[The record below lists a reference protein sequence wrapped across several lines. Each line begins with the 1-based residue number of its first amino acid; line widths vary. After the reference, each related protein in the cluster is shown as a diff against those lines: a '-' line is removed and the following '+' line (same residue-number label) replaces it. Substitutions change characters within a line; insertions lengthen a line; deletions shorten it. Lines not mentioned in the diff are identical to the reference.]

1 MGIEG
6 GNTSSKSG
14 NVDKFLSPP
23 PGFEGCS
30 KSVKV
35 EKLLSPPPGF
45 EGVNRSSK
53 SGNVDKFL
61 SPPPGFE
68 GSQARFVLR
77 KVQEKTNGFRPG
89 DADSFQKLVN
99 SRPWIVHDHT
109 TPSSGVL
116 KPTKPE
122 VHPRR
127 LPRVSKK
134 VVLEEAP
141 VFNPTEKEYNDTLSY
156 IASLRDISEPHGI
169 CCVVPPP
176 SWDPPCLL
184 GERKIWEGSRFFT
197 QVQIFDGVQTEDPK
211 IKKETDADSDD
222 DDTFHKV
229 KFCRTELGNEYTLE
243 TFKNFADSYLESHFR
258 VKEKVLA
265 SMYSSPSVDAWPT
278 VADVEK
284 EFRKLLE
291 NPFVELGVLYGNNID
306 TKTFGS
312 GFPLSGSSESCKYK
326 TSGWNLN
333 NTAKLPGSLLTF
345 DDCESV
351 CVPRLSVGMCLSS
364 QLWKS
369 EKERLYSLCYLHTG
383 APRVWYSVAGCH
395 RYKFKAF
402 MESFVPKVS
411 GEQSK
416 RSYDSVMAMSPYA
429 LHMEGI
435 PVTRCVQNRGQ
446 YVILFPGTYYS
457 AVDCGFNCLEI
468 ANFAT
473 LDWLPHKEID
483 ALQNQ
488 EKKRKSL
495 LSYDKVLFGA
505 ASEAVKCLK
514 EYSLTKKETS
524 GNMRWFNACG
534 KEGMFSNTV
543 KSRVKKE
550 KSRVQ
555 YLSGPLKPQRMKESF
570 DDVSKRA
577 CCVCFVDLHLSA
589 VQCSCSADRYSC
601 LSHMK
606 NLCACPYDKKSFLY
620 RYTIDELNILAEAL
634 EQRKLS
640 CMFKWGNID
649 GNYCASPAIRS
660 SQPGGDKG
668 KTTDEV
674 MQDVETGGKEQMK
687 ARGKVR
693 SIIEIMNVKE
703 ENDNES
709 GPVDPKPL
717 F

>member
-6 GNTSSKSG
+6 VNTSSKSG
-14 NVDKFLSPP
+14 NVDKLLSPP

-30 KSVKV
+30 KSGNVD
-35 EKLLSPPPGF
+35 KLLSPPPGF
-45 EGVNRSSK
+45 EGCSK
-53 SGNVDKFL
+53 SGNVDKLL

-68 GSQARFVLR
+68 SQAKFVLR
-77 KVQEKTNGFRPG
+77 KVQEQINGYGAG

-99 SRPWIVHDHT
+99 RRPWIVHDHT
-109 TPSSGVL
+109 T
-116 KPTKPE
+116 KPE
-122 VHPRR
+122 VRPRR

-134 VVLEEAP
+134 VVLEESP
-141 VFNPTEKEYNDTLSY
+141 VFNPTEEEFSDTLSY

-184 GERKIWEGSRFFT
+184 GERKIWEGSRFFS
-197 QVQIFDGVQTEDPK
+197 QVQIFDGVRTDDPK
-211 IKKETDADSDD
+211 IKKEADADSDD
-222 DDTFHKV
+222 DTFDKV
-229 KFCRTELGNEYTLE
+229 KFCRTELGNEYILE

-265 SMYSSPSVDAWPT
+265 SIYSSPSVDPWPM

-291 NPFVELGVLYGNNID
+291 NPLVELGVLYGNNID

-312 GFPLSGSSESCKYK
+312 GFPLSGSSESCNYK

-333 NTAKLPGSLLTF
+333 NTAKLPGSLLSF
-345 DDCESV
+345 EDCESV

-369 EKERLYSLCYLHTG
+369 EKEKLYSLCYLHTG

-395 RYKFKAF
+395 RHKFKAF
-402 MESFVPKVS
+402 MESFVPKMS

-416 RSYDSVMAMSPYA
+416 KSYDSVMAMSPYA

-446 YVILFPGTYYS
+446 YVILFPGMYYS

-473 LDWLPHKEID
+473 LDWLPHKEVD

-495 LSYDKVLFGA
+495 LSYDKLLFGA
-505 ASEAVKCLK
+505 ASKAVKCLK
-514 EYSLTKKETS
+514 EYSLTKKETAD
-524 GNMRWFNACG
+524 NMRWFNACG

-555 YLSGPLKPQRMKESF
+555 FLSGPLKLQRMDERF

-577 CCVCFVDLHLSA
+577 CCECFVDLYLSA

-601 LSHMK
+601 LSHTR
-606 NLCACPYDKKSFLY
+606 NLCACPCGKKSFLY
-620 RYTIDELNILAEAL
+620 RYTIDELNILVEAL
-634 EQRKLS
+634 EQLKLS
-640 CMFKWGNID
+640 SMFKWGNID

-660 SQPGGDKG
+660 SQQPGGDKG
-668 KTTDEV
+668 EKTDEV
-674 MQDVETGGKEQMK
+674 MQDVEAGGKEQIK

-693 SIIEIMNVKE
+693 SIIEIVNVKE
-703 ENDNES
+703 ENNNE
-709 GPVDPKPL
+709 
-717 F
+717 

>member
-6 GNTSSKSG
+6 LHKSSKSG

-30 KSVKV
+30 KSGNVDKLLSPPPGFKSV
-35 EKLLSPPPGF
+35 NTSSKSGQVDKLLSPPPGF
-45 EGVNRSSK
+45 ESQIRFLLKKIHGGGESSSK
-53 SGNVDKFL
+53 SV
-61 SPPPGFE
+61 P
-68 GSQARFVLR
+68 R
-77 KVQEKTNGFRPG
+77 QEQINRYGTG
-89 DADSFQKLVN
+89 DADSFQKQLN
-99 SRPWIVHDHT
+99 RRPWIVHDHT
-109 TPSSGVL
+109 T
-116 KPTKPE
+116 KPE
-122 VHPRR
+122 VRPRR

-134 VVLEEAP
+134 VVLEKAP
-141 VFNPTEKEYNDTLSY
+141 VFNPTEEEFSDTLSY
-156 IASLRDISEPHGI
+156 IASLRERSEPYGI

-184 GERKIWEGSRFFT
+184 GEKKIWESSRFFT
-197 QVQIFDGVQTEDPK
+197 QVQIFDGVHTEDPK
-211 IKKETDADSDD
+211 IKKEADADSDD
-222 DDTFHKV
+222 DDTFDKV

-278 VADVEK
+278 VADIEK

-291 NPFVELGVLYGNNID
+291 NPLVDLGVLYGNDID

-312 GFPLSGSSESCKYK
+312 GFPLSGSSESCNYK

-333 NTAKLPGSLLTF
+333 NTAKRPGSLLSF

-364 QLWKS
+364 QLWKC
-369 EKERLYSLCYLHTG
+369 EEERLYSLCYLHTG

-395 RYKFKAF
+395 HHKFKAF
-402 MESFVPKVS
+402 MESFVPKMS
-411 GEQSK
+411 GEQLK
-416 RSYDSVMAMSPYA
+416 KSYDSVMAMSPYA

-473 LDWLPHKEID
+473 LDWLPHKEVD

-495 LSYDKVLFGA
+495 LSYDKILFGA
-505 ASEAVKCLK
+505 ASEAVNCLK
-514 EYSLTKKETS
+514 EYSLSKKKTA
-524 GNMRWFNACG
+524 NMVRWFNACG

-555 YLSGPLKPQRMKESF
+555 FLSSPLKPQRMDI

-589 VQCSCSADRYSC
+589 VKCSCSTDRYSC
-601 LSHMK
+601 LSHMRD
-606 NLCACPYDKKSFLY
+606 LCPCPCYKKSFLY
-620 RYTIDELNILAEAL
+620 RYTIDELNILVEAL
-634 EQRKLS
+634 EQLKLS
-640 CMFKWGNID
+640 SMFKWGNID
-649 GNYCASPAIRS
+649 CNYCAAPAIRS
-660 SQPGGDKG
+660 SQPGDKG
-668 KTTDEV
+668 KKTDEV
-674 MQDVETGGKEQMK
+674 MTSNNNNNKRTDVEAGDKKQ
-687 ARGKVR
+687 KVR
-693 SIIEIMNVKE
+693 SIIEMLNVKE
-703 ENDNES
+703 ENDDE
-709 GPVDPKPL
+709 
-717 F
+717 

>member
-30 KSVKV
+30 KSVNV
-35 EKLLSPPPGF
+35 DKLLSPPPGF

-53 SGNVDKFL
+53 SGNVDKLL
-61 SPPPGFE
+61 SLPPGFE
-68 GSQARFVLR
+68 SQARFVLR

-89 DADSFQKLVN
+89 DADSFQKLLN
-99 SRPWIVHDHT
+99 RRPWIVQEHT

-116 KPTKPE
+116 KTTKPE
-122 VHPRR
+122 VQPRR
-127 LPRVSKK
+127 LRRVSKK
-134 VVLEEAP
+134 IVLEEAS
-141 VFNPTEKEYNDTLSY
+141 VFNPTEKEFNDILSY

-197 QVQIFDGVQTEDPK
+197 QVQIFDGVRTDDPT
-211 IKKETDADSDD
+211 IKKEADADSDD

-243 TFKNFADSYLESHFR
+243 IFKNFADSYLESHFR
-258 VKEKVLA
+258 LKEKVK
-265 SMYSSPSVDAWPT
+265 DAWPT

-333 NTAKLPGSLLTF
+333 NTAKLPSSLLTF

-364 QLWKS
+364 QLWSNLLLLSHGIYDAEQKS

-395 RYKFKAF
+395 RYKF

-411 GEQSK
+411 GEESK
-416 RSYDSVMAMSPYA
+416 KSYDSVMAMSPYA

-473 LDWLPHKEID
+473 LDWLPHKEVD

-488 EKKRKSL
+488 EKKIKSL
-495 LSYDKVLFGA
+495 LSYDKLLFGA

-514 EYSLTKKETS
+514 EYSLTKKETAD
-524 GNMRWFNACG
+524 NMRWFNACG

-555 YLSGPLKPQRMKESF
+555 YLSGPLKPQRMEESF

-601 LSHMK
+601 LSHMR

-660 SQPGGDKG
+660 SQAGGDKG

-674 MQDVETGGKEQMK
+674 MQDAETGGKEQMK

-693 SIIEIMNVKE
+693 SIIDIMNVKAIIICRKK
-703 ENDNES
+703 D
-709 GPVDPKPL
+709 
-717 F
+717 

>member
-30 KSVKV
+30 KSVNV
-35 EKLLSPPPGF
+35 DKLLSPPPGF

-53 SGNVDKFL
+53 SGNVDKLL

-68 GSQARFVLR
+68 SQARFVLR

-89 DADSFQKLVN
+89 DADSFQKLLN
-99 SRPWIVHDHT
+99 RRPWIVQEHT

-116 KPTKPE
+116 KTTKPE
-122 VHPRR
+122 VQPRR
-127 LPRVSKK
+127 LRRVSKK
-134 VVLEEAP
+134 IVHEEAS
-141 VFNPTEKEYNDTLSY
+141 VFNPTEKEFNDTLSY

-184 GERKIWEGSRFFT
+184 GERQIWEGSRFFT
-197 QVQIFDGVQTEDPK
+197 QVQIFDGVHTDDPK

-229 KFCRTELGNEYTLE
+229 KFCKTELGNEYTLE
-243 TFKNFADSYLESHFR
+243 IFKNFADSYLESHFR
-258 VKEKVLA
+258 LKEKVK
-265 SMYSSPSVDAWPT
+265 DAWPT

-364 QLWKS
+364 QLWSNLLLLSHGIYDAEQKS
-369 EKERLYSLCYLHTG
+369 EKERLYSLFYLHTG

-416 RSYDSVMAMSPYA
+416 KSYDSVMAMSPYE

-488 EKKRKSL
+488 EKKIKSL
-495 LSYDKVLFGA
+495 LSYDKLLFGA

-514 EYSLTKKETS
+514 EYSLTKKETAD
-524 GNMRWFNACG
+524 NMRWFNACG

-555 YLSGPLKPQRMKESF
+555 YLSGPLKPQRMEESF

-589 VQCSCSADRYSC
+589 VQ
-601 LSHMK
+601 
-606 NLCACPYDKKSFLY
+606 
-620 RYTIDELNILAEAL
+620 YTIDELNILAEAL

-660 SQPGGDKG
+660 SQAGGDKG

-674 MQDVETGGKEQMK
+674 MQDAETGGKEQMK

-709 GPVDPKPL
+709 GTVDPKPL

>member
-6 GNTSSKSG
+6 VNTSSKSG
-14 NVDKFLSPP
+14 NVDKLLSPPPGFEGCSKSRNVDKLLSPP

-30 KSVKV
+30 KSVNVDKLLSPLPGFEGCSKSGNV
-35 EKLLSPPPGF
+35 DRLLSPPPGF
-45 EGVNRSSK
+45 E
-53 SGNVDKFL
+53 
-61 SPPPGFE
+61 
-68 GSQARFVLR
+68 SQTRFVLR
-77 KVQEKTNGFRPG
+77 KVQEQINGSGTR

-99 SRPWIVHDHT
+99 RRPWIVHDHT
-109 TPSSGVL
+109 T
-116 KPTKPE
+116 KPE
-122 VHPRR
+122 VRPRR

-141 VFNPTEKEYNDTLSY
+141 VFNPTEEEFNDTLSY
-156 IASLRDISEPHGI
+156 ISSLRDISEPHGI

-184 GERKIWEGSRFFT
+184 GERKTWEEFG
-197 QVQIFDGVQTEDPK
+197 
-211 IKKETDADSDD
+211 
-222 DDTFHKV
+222 H
-229 KFCRTELGNEYTLE
+229 EYTLE
-243 TFKNFADSYLESHFR
+243 TFKNFADSYLERHFR

-291 NPFVELGVLYGNNID
+291 NPLVELGVLYGNNID
-306 TKTFGS
+306 TNTFSS
-312 GFPLSGSSESCKYK
+312 GFPLSGTSGSCKYK

-333 NTAKLPGSLLTF
+333 NTAKLPASLLSF

-395 RYKFKAF
+395 RHKFKAF
-402 MESFVPKVS
+402 MESFIPKMS

-416 RSYDSVMAMSPYA
+416 KSYDSVMAMSPYA

-435 PVTRCVQNRGQ
+435 TVTLCVQNRGQ

-457 AVDCGFNCLEI
+457 SVDCGFNCLEI

-473 LDWLPHKEID
+473 LDWLSHKEVD

-495 LSYDKVLFGA
+495 LSYDKLVW
-505 ASEAVKCLK
+505 SCK
-514 EYSLTKKETS
+514 
-524 GNMRWFNACG
+524 
-534 KEGMFSNTV
+534 GMFSNTV

-555 YLSGPLKPQRMKESF
+555 FLSGPLKLQRMDERF

-577 CCVCFVDLHLSA
+577 CCECFVDLYLSA

-601 LSHMK
+601 LSHMR
-606 NLCACPYDKKSFLY
+606 NLCPCPYNKRSFLY
-620 RYTIDELNILAEAL
+620 RWQLLALLLPSEVHNNLVGTKARKQMKLCKMLKL
-634 EQRKLS
+634 EVR
-640 CMFKWGNID
+640 
-649 GNYCASPAIRS
+649 
-660 SQPGGDKG
+660 
-668 KTTDEV
+668 
-674 MQDVETGGKEQMK
+674 EQME

-693 SIIEIMNVKE
+693 SIIEMMNVKE
-703 ENDNES
+703 ENDNE
-709 GPVDPKPL
+709 
-717 F
+717 

>member
-6 GNTSSKSG
+6 VNTSSKSG
-14 NVDKFLSPP
+14 NVDKLLSPP

-30 KSVKV
+30 KSVNVDKLLSPLPGFEGCSKSGNV
-35 EKLLSPPPGF
+35 DRLLSPPPGF
-45 EGVNRSSK
+45 E
-53 SGNVDKFL
+53 
-61 SPPPGFE
+61 
-68 GSQARFVLR
+68 SQTRFVLR
-77 KVQEKTNGFRPG
+77 KVQEQINGSGTR

-99 SRPWIVHDHT
+99 RRPWIVHDHT
-109 TPSSGVL
+109 T
-116 KPTKPE
+116 KPE
-122 VHPRR
+122 VRPRR

-141 VFNPTEKEYNDTLSY
+141 VFNPTEEEFNDTLSY
-156 IASLRDISEPHGI
+156 ISSLRDISEPHGI

-184 GERKIWEGSRFFT
+184 GERKTWEGSRFFT
-197 QVQIFDGVQTEDPK
+197 QVQIFDGVRTDDPK
-211 IKKETDADSDD
+211 IKKEPDADSDED
-222 DDTFHKV
+222 DDTFDKV
-229 KFCRTELGNEYTLE
+229 KFCRTEFGHEYTLE
-243 TFKNFADSYLESHFR
+243 TFKNFADSYLERHFR

-291 NPFVELGVLYGNNID
+291 NPLVELGVLYGNNID
-306 TKTFGS
+306 TNTFSS
-312 GFPLSGSSESCKYK
+312 GFPLSGTSGSCKYK

-333 NTAKLPGSLLTF
+333 NTAKLPASLLSF

-395 RYKFKAF
+395 RHKFKAF
-402 MESFVPKVS
+402 MESFIPKMS

-416 RSYDSVMAMSPYA
+416 KSYDSVITSTHYDFVMAMSPYA

-435 PVTRCVQNRGQ
+435 TVTLCVQNRGQ

-457 AVDCGFNCLEI
+457 SVDCGFNCLEI

-473 LDWLPHKEID
+473 LDWLSHKEVD

-495 LSYDKVLFGA
+495 LSYDKLLFGA
-505 ASEAVKCLK
+505 ASEAVRCLK
-514 EYSLTKKETS
+514 EYSLTKKETAD
-524 GNMRWFNACG
+524 NMRWFNACG

-555 YLSGPLKPQRMKESF
+555 FLSGPLKLQRMDERF

-577 CCVCFVDLHLSA
+577 CCECFVDLYLSA

-601 LSHMK
+601 LSHMR
-606 NLCACPYDKKSFLY
+606 NLCPCPYNKRSFLY
-620 RYTIDELNILAEAL
+620 RYTIDELNILVEAL

-640 CMFKWGNID
+640 SMFKWGNID

-660 SQPGGDKG
+660 SQQPGGDKG
-668 KTTDEV
+668 KKTDEV
-674 MQDVETGGKEQMK
+674 MQDVEAGGKEQME

-693 SIIEIMNVKE
+693 SIIEMMNVKE
-703 ENDNES
+703 ENDNE
-709 GPVDPKPL
+709 
-717 F
+717 